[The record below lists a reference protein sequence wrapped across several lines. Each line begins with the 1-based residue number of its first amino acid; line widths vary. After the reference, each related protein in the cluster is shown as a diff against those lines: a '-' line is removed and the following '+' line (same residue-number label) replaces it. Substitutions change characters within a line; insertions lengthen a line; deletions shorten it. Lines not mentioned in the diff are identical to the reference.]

1 MTAVRSRWPEI
12 ATESALLAGLL
23 ALSGVQSPV
32 RVLVV
37 LWFVLVCP
45 GIALVRLLRL
55 EDPFAELTLAV
66 AVSITLALVL
76 SGVGLYAGLWSPTV
90 TLCVLIAITVAA
102 SHARLPGA

>member
-1 MTAVRSRWPEI
+1 
-12 ATESALLAGLL
+12 
-23 ALSGVQSPV
+23 
-32 RVLVV
+32 VLVV

-66 AVSITLALVL
+66 AVSIALALVL

-90 TLCVLIAITVAA
+90 TLCVLIAITVTA
-102 SHARLPGA
+102 SHARLPGARP